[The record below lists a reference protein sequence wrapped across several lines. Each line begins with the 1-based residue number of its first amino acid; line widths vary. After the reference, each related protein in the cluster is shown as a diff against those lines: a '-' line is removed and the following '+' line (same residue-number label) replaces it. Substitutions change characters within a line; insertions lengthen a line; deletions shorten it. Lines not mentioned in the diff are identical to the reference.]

1 LGSFRRRKMIDH
13 ELVKRASKKQAE
25 AEKEPWMEDIQTIRA
40 MRKRNVD
47 WKIIH
52 ELISEKHSLNI
63 AQDVFER
70 NANRLLKSLPKKSRG
85 KISKHEVS
93 DEVTPEVTLSQAVSS

>member
-1 LGSFRRRKMIDH
+1 MIDH
-13 ELVKRASKKQAE
+13 ELVKRASKRQAE
-25 AEKEPWMEDIQTIRA
+25 AEKEPWMQDIQTIRA

-85 KISKHEVS
+85 KISKHEVTA
-93 DEVTPEVTLSQAVSS
+93 EVTPEVTLSQAISSQ

>member
-1 LGSFRRRKMIDH
+1 MIDH
-13 ELVKRASKKQAE
+13 ELVKRAARKQAE
-25 AEKEPWMEDIQTIRA
+25 AEKEPWMNDIQTIRA

-52 ELISEKHSLNI
+52 ELISEKHSLTI

-70 NANRLLKSLPKKSRG
+70 NANRLLKSLPKKAKS
-85 KISKHEVS
+85 KNSKHEVTP
-93 DEVTPEVTLSQAVSS
+93 EVTPEVTLSQSISS